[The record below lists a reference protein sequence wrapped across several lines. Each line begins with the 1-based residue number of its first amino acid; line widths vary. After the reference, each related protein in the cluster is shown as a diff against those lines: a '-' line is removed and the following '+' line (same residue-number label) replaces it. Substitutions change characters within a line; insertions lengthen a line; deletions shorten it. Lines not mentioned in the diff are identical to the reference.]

1 MSDNDLRILNVE
13 DSALDAELC
22 WRELER
28 AGLKFVTQRVWSQD
42 AFRSA
47 LQEFVPD
54 IILCDFSLPGSFDG
68 FTALSIMH
76 EERREVPFIFVSGTI
91 GEDRAVEA
99 MKRGAT
105 DYVLKDRIGRLAPVV
120 TRALQEAREREALLH
135 AQAALRES
143 EERFRQLAEN
153 IRDVFFLIDAATRN
167 VLYVSPAYED
177 IWGESRAVLY
187 QNPAA
192 WSDVIHPADRENV
205 SQSVEVRVLAKGV
218 DLEYRI
224 VRQDGSIRWIS
235 DRRFPIQDESG
246 RLKRIAGVATD
257 ITFRK
262 KAEERIARL
271 NHIYAVLSGINTLIV
286 HAYDRDELLREACQ
300 IAIHPGQF
308 RVAWIGLVDH
318 EARIVKPVAYAGDID
333 DYFDATPLSL
343 SDIRPDDGD
352 LVRRAVYDRVPA
364 LSNDVNKDRLS
375 DAELKFLRA
384 RGINSFAV
392 VPLLLDG
399 EVVGV
404 LALYAAEAETFDDEE
419 MRLLTELAGDISFAL
434 DYLAK
439 GERLHYLAFYDAQ
452 TGLPNRALF
461 TERLGRQLNTAGRRQ
476 GRLALIVGDVK
487 RFRLINESLGR
498 QAGDTLLR
506 EIAERAKNAWPD
518 ADSVAHISADC
529 FASTLT
535 DLKDETAA
543 AHALEKAFK
552 VVTGTPYMIGGN
564 ELNIAMTAGIAVFP
578 ADGTNAE
585 TLLRNAEAA
594 LKQAKVSGAR
604 YLFYQP
610 SMNAKVVDIL
620 RLDNKLRK
628 AIDNDEFVLYYQPK
642 IDLATGAISG
652 LEALIRWNDPDSGL
666 VPPGKFIPLLEE
678 TGMILEVGAW
688 AIRRAL
694 HDHLRWQLMGFHP
707 PRIAVNVSAIQLR
720 QTDFV
725 DTVRHAIAEAET
737 DRHGLDLEITE
748 SLIMEDIERNIG
760 EIDELHE
767 MAVNIAIDDFGTGY
781 SSLSYLARLPVQ
793 TLKID
798 RSFIATMMDNSDNMT
813 IVSTIVSLAHS
824 LKMRVI
830 AEGVDTHEQSRVLKL
845 MKCDEIQGYV
855 FSRPVPFEEI
865 TALLTASGKP

>member
-1 MSDNDLRILNVE
+1 MNDNDLRILNVE

-28 AGLKFVTQRVWSQD
+28 AGLKFVTERVWSHD
-42 AFRSA
+42 TFRDA
-47 LQEFVPD
+47 LQNFVPD

-105 DYVLKDRIGRLAPVV
+105 DYVLKDRMGRLAPVV
-120 TRALQEAREREALLH
+120 MRALQEAREREALLH

-153 IRDVFFLIDAATRN
+153 IRDVFFLIDAATESM
-167 VLYVSPAYED
+167 LYVSPAYEE
-177 IWGESRAVLY
+177 IWGESRAALY
-187 QNPAA
+187 DKPAA
-192 WSDVIHPADRENV
+192 WSDIIHPADRQVIPKSPGE
-205 SQSVEVRVLAKGV
+205 RVLTGDV
-218 DLEYRI
+218 DVEYRI
-224 VRQDGSIRWIS
+224 VRKDGSIRWIN
-235 DRRFPIQDESG
+235 DRIFPIRDESG
-246 RLKRIAGVATD
+246 RLQRIAGVATD
-257 ITFRK
+257 ISFRK
-262 KAEERIARL
+262 KAEERIERL

-286 HAYDRDELLREACQ
+286 HAYDRDELLREACW

-308 RVAWIGLVDH
+308 RLAWVGLVDPATH
-318 EARIVKPVAYAGDID
+318 AIEPVAYAGGEG
-333 DYFDATPLSL
+333 FSGPAPLAL
-343 SDIRPDDGD
+343 NDIRPDDYD
-352 LVRRAVYDRVPA
+352 LVRQALRGRKPAV
-364 LSNDVNKDRLS
+364 SNDVNKDRLS
-375 DAELKFLRA
+375 DTELEFLRG
-384 RGINSFAV
+384 RGINSVAV
-392 VPLLLDG
+392 VPLLLDDDA
-399 EVVGV
+399 VGV
-404 LALYAAEAETFDDEE
+404 LALYAAEIGTFDDEE
-419 MRLLTELAGDISFAL
+419 LRLLTELAGDISFAL

-439 GERLHYLAFYDAQ
+439 GEKLHYLAFYDAQ

-461 TERLGRQLNTAGRRQ
+461 IERMSRQLTTAGRT
-476 GRLALIVGDVK
+476 GAKLALVVGDVK

-506 EIAERAKNAWPD
+506 EVAERAKNAWPD
-518 ADSVAHISADC
+518 SDSVAHISADC
-529 FASTLT
+529 FAATLI
-535 DLKDETAA
+535 DLKEETAA

-552 VVTGTPYMIGGN
+552 VVTGTPYMIGDN

-578 ADGTNAE
+578 ADGANAE

-594 LKQAKVSGAR
+594 LKQAKVTGAA

-628 AIDNDEFVLYYQPK
+628 AMDNDEFVLYYQPK
-642 IDLATGAISG
+642 LDLASGAISG
-652 LEALIRWNDPDSGL
+652 LEALIRWNDPDNGI

-678 TGMILEVGAW
+678 TGLILEVGAW

-694 HDHLRWQLMGFHP
+694 DDHLRWRLMGIQP

-720 QTDFV
+720 QTNFV
-725 DTVRHAIAEAET
+725 DTVRHAISEVQPE
-737 DRHGLDLEITE
+737 RHGLDLEITE

-760 EIDELHE
+760 EIDELRE

-798 RSFIATMMDNSDNMT
+798 RSFIATMMGNSDNMT

-824 LKMRVI
+824 LNMKVI
-830 AEGVDTHEQSRVLKL
+830 AEGVETKEQSRILKL
-845 MKCDEIQGYV
+845 MKCDEIQGYL
-855 FSRPVPFEEI
+855 FSRPMPFEQI
-865 TALLTASGKP
+865 TALLQDSAKP